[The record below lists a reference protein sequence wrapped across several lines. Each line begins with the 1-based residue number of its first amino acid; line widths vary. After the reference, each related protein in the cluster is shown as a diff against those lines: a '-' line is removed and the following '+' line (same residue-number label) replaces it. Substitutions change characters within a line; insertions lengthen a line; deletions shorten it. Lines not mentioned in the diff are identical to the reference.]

1 MYIVIQPLYQ
11 LLSLLVPMAENMAL
25 HPTAFAAWV
34 GFLVTAINLLPVGQL
49 DGGHVARGLL
59 GDKAK
64 YLGYATFIALVLV
77 AMLYD
82 GWFLFALLVF
92 FLGLN
97 HPAPLNDISKLPKRT
112 LVVGTVGLLLL
123 TVTFVPQ
130 PIIIVTPD
138 YSFEM
143 TALGGNNTTVAAGGM
158 AVFQVF
164 INNTGNVDHELRL
177 TLEDVPGNWSA
188 SLFLSNSSAVD
199 ATNVLDLNLGYG
211 TNATVTV
218 QVQLPGGVSEVSRD
232 ITLVAEGTGS
242 DKVQVLTINVV

>member
-1 MYIVIQPLYQ
+1 
-11 LLSLLVPMAENMAL
+11 
-25 HPTAFAAWV
+25 
-34 GFLVTAINLLPVGQL
+34 
-49 DGGHVARGLL
+49 
-59 GDKAK
+59 
-64 YLGYATFIALVLV
+64 
-77 AMLYD
+77 
-82 GWFLFALLVF
+82 
-92 FLGLN
+92 
-97 HPAPLNDISKLPKRT
+97 
-112 LVVGTVGLLLL
+112 VGTVGLLLL

-177 TLEDVPGNWSA
+177 TLEDVPGNWAA

-199 ATNVLDLNLGYG
+199 ATNVLDLDLGYG

-242 DKVQVLTINVV
+242 DKAQVLTINVV